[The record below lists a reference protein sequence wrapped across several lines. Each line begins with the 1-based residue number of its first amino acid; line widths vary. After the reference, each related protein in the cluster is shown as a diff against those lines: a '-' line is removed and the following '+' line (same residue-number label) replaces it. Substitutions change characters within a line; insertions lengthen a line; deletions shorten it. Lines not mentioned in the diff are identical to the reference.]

1 MDYALGELCGFFAAR
16 GGDREPL
23 VLATILRTEGST
35 YRKAGAR
42 ILISANGQASGM
54 LSGGCLE
61 ADLLERARR
70 VLSRNQPERAWFDTR
85 KPDDEIFGLGMGCE
99 GAMDVWLQPVTSQ
112 TSNQPLDFLS
122 RCLYSDSP
130 GSVSTVVGGEVRSH
144 ELGMHCYTGSVT
156 GAAPH
161 NALAVALTD
170 VVASAVT
177 TSPVLRH
184 ISFEGRT
191 LEVFTAPV
199 GLPPRLLLCGAGPDA
214 IPVHQFA
221 AALGWRV
228 TVYDH
233 RPAYATAE
241 NFPQAVSVILG
252 RPEELRKHLEPAQF
266 NAVMVMS
273 HQLSADAGY
282 LREFSKTPIAFVG
295 LLGPPKRRARVFAQL
310 GVGAGNF
317 AATVYGPAG
326 LDIGAGSPQAIALS
340 IVAQIHAVLA
350 GRPGGA
356 F

>member
-1 MDYALGELCGFFAAR
+1 
-16 GGDREPL
+16 
-23 VLATILRTEGST
+23 
-35 YRKAGAR
+35 
-42 ILISANGQASGM
+42 
-54 LSGGCLE
+54 
-61 ADLLERARR
+61 
-70 VLSRNQPERAWFDTR
+70 
-85 KPDDEIFGLGMGCE
+85 
-99 GAMDVWLQPVTSQ
+99 
-112 TSNQPLDFLS
+112 
-122 RCLYSDSP
+122 
-130 GSVSTVVGGEVRSH
+130 
-144 ELGMHCYTGSVT
+144 
-156 GAAPH
+156 
-161 NALAVALTD
+161 
-170 VVASAVT
+170 
-177 TSPVLRH
+177 
-184 ISFEGRT
+184 
-191 LEVFTAPV
+191 
-199 GLPPRLLLCGAGPDA
+199 LLLCGAGPDA

-310 GVGAGNF
+310 GVGAGDF